1 MPSYNLNV
9 ILQSD
14 TDATDSNDF
23 INSGWTLNGGY
34 STITYTDEDTL
45 GLGDDLPNT
54 ETNAPAVITA
64 VNGDTTHPLVGQPIY
79 AKFVRSDDG
88 DGDSDTNA
96 DVVFVGTDVSS
107 FGDPNFAF
115 GAAEY
120 PGSGWSMNTGD
131 SFVSGGGP
139 SDHATGGSW
148 STEGLLGGTTPDTGN
163 PPCFTKG
170 MEIRTL
176 RGDIAVED
184 LTPGD
189 MIWTLDNGF
198 QEVKFIGRREVA
210 SAGSLVPVLFKKGA
224 IGNTKD
230 LLVSPKHR
238 FHVGSLPADQKAQFG
253 ENSDTLLQAIAFCNG
268 TTIRQAH
275 DMKTVEYFQLMFDDH
290 QLVQCHGTIS
300 ESFQPTANA
309 LDLVGEQAQELLE
322 IFPEIGSRRAFHPGS
337 MVRNEVRL
345 QGQPKLQ

>member
-14 TDATDSNDF
+14 TDAANSVDF
-23 INSGWTLNGGY
+23 INGSWVLNGGY
-34 STITYTDEDTL
+34 STITYSDEDMN
-45 GLGDDLPNT
+45 GLGDDSPNT
-54 ETNAPAVITA
+54 ETGAAAVVTA
-64 VNGDTTHPLVGQPIY
+64 VNGDTTHPLVGQDIY
-79 AKFVRSDDG
+79 ARYVRTDNSDG
-88 DGDSDTNA
+88 DTDTNA
-96 DVVFVGTDVSS
+96 DVVFVGTTDSLGS
-107 FGDPNFAF
+107 PNGAF
-115 GAAEY
+115 GVAEY

-131 SFVSGGGP
+131 TFTAGTSVT
-139 SDHATGGSW
+139 DHSSGGSW
-148 STEGLLGGTTPDTGN
+148 STEGFLGGTTPGGIN
-163 PPCFTKG
+163 PPCFTTG

-176 RGDIAVED
+176 RGEIAVED
-184 LTPGD
+184 LAPGD

-198 QEVKFIGRREVA
+198 QEVKFIGRREVLA
-210 SAGSLVPVLFKKGA
+210 AGSLVPVLFKKGA

-345 QGQPKLQ
+345 KGQPKLQ